1 MPKMLRT
8 KTRLIIFH
16 CNTVKGIVM
25 YTECG
30 SFWKSMINIWIIH
43 DVYYVY
49 FNQFSRGCLGILNN
63 VIYAELKRD
72 INNECGL
79 SSKHEK
85 MHIVTYC
92 QRHSV
97 S

>member
-30 SFWKSMINIWIIH
+30 SFW
-43 DVYYVY
+43 YYVY

>member
-1 MPKMLRT
+1 MLRT

-43 DVYYVY
+43 DVYLTNRVVGQ
-49 FNQFSRGCLGILNN
+49 NIVQQILI
-63 VIYAELKRD
+63 VRLHLFQSIFKRLF
-72 INNECGL
+72 GYT
-79 SSKHEK
+79 K
-85 MHIVTYC
+85 
-92 QRHSV
+92 
-97 S
+97 